1 MWSNGLTH
9 MHSALI
15 EIHVERTQ
23 QEKVPTGTKLLC
35 QAAEGH
41 WKYLRD
47 FIVFN
52 AVADHVQQWEN

>member
-1 MWSNGLTH
+1 MCSWALVHPYVVSST
-9 MHSALI
+9 LI
-15 EIHVERTQ
+15 EIHVEITQ
-23 QEKVPTGTKLLC
+23 QEKVPTGTKHLC

-52 AVADHVQQWEN
+52 AVADRVQQ

>member
-1 MWSNGLTH
+1 MCSWALVHPYVDGLTH
-9 MHSALI
+9 MHSTLI
-15 EIHVERTQ
+15 EIHVERIQ
-23 QEKVPTGTKLLC
+23 QETKHLC

-52 AVADHVQQWEN
+52 TVADRVQQ